1 VTTPWVQEDRIDLDG
16 RSWAVRQAGDP
27 SGRALVYFHGTPS
40 CRLEPAFADADC
52 ADLGVRLVSFDRPG
66 YGAGPWL
73 ADHLPDA
80 TLRLREDDGHLGVME
95 HTREILETLR
105 GD

>member
-1 VTTPWVQEDRIDLDG
+1 VPTDV
-16 RSWAVRQAGDP
+16 
-27 SGRALVYFHGTPS
+27 
-40 CRLEPAFADADC
+40 PA
-52 ADLGVRLVSFDRPG
+52 
-66 YGAGPWL
+66 GAGPWL

-80 TLRLREDDGHLGVME
+80 TLRLREDDGRLGVME